1 MAAQQGTENRDTAL
15 FNTNIN
21 RADQVG
27 PQGSVTWTLKPGADP
42 NNPQA
47 GDYIQTTTYSP
58 EQQALYDKTTG
69 ISNSFL
75 DTAQSG
81 LSRVQDGLGNAF
93 DTSQLPQ
100 MQTLGAPQL
109 TAPQGLP
116 NRSVQGPQPGAQV
129 SWNGLPNQTV
139 SAGPE
144 TQKSFETAALQ
155 MGLDTSKLAAMPTGG
170 DEASRRRVEEAMLA
184 RFNPDMARQEEAM
197 RTKLLQSGLTVGS
210 DAWNREMA
218 RMDQARNDA
227 RMQAVLAGGQ
237 EESRQVGLQQGLR
250 QQGFGELVTGGQFA
264 NSAQQQDYLQKMG
277 LAGLNNQGLAQDL
290 QSQLSAGGFN
300 NQAAL
305 QQLQGNASVAGFNN
319 ATQQQDFQAALAAA
333 GFGNNA
339 TMQQNQQTQGYEQ
352 LLAALT
358 QSQAG
363 FNNQARQ
370 QSIQEQ
376 AYLRSLPMNE
386 INALRTGSQVTGPQ
400 FGSYYTGA
408 SAGAAPIF
416 DAGMAKSS
424 WDQNQY
430 NQQMNSWN
438 SAFGAL
444 TGAGTTAATMFL
456 SDARLKSNIKRIG
469 TLPNGI
475 DWYSYEI
482 FGAPQFGVLAQEVQK
497 TRPDA
502 VVEGQDGFLRVDYSK
517 VAA

>member
-1 MAAQQGTENRDTAL
+1 MAAQQGTENRDTAF

-21 RADQVG
+21 RVDQVG
-27 PQGSVTWTLKPGADP
+27 PQGSVTWSLKPGADP

-47 GDYIQTTTYSP
+47 GDYIQTTSYSP

-93 DTSQLPQ
+93 DTSSLPQ

-116 NRSVQGPQPGAQV
+116 NMSVAAAAPGQQI
-129 SWNGLPNQTV
+129 SWNGLPNQSV
-139 SAGPE
+139 SAGPA
-144 TQKSFETAALQ
+144 TQKGFETAALQ
-155 MGLDTSKLAAMPTGG
+155 MGLDTSKLGAMPTGG
-170 DEASRRRVEEAMLA
+170 DEASRRRVEEAMMS

-197 RTKLLQSGLTVGS
+197 RTKLLQSGLAVGS

-218 RMDQARNDA
+218 RMDQTRNDA

-250 QQGFGELVTGGQFA
+250 QQGFNELLGSGQFA

-277 LAGLNNQGLAQDL
+277 LAGLNNSGLSQDL
-290 QSQLSAGGFN
+290 QAQLAAAGFGN
-300 NQAAL
+300 NAAL
-305 QQLQGNASVAGFNN
+305 QGLQGNATVAGFNN
-319 ATQQQDFQAALAAA
+319 AASLQDFQSQLAAA

-352 LLAALT
+352 LLAALQ

-370 QSIQEQ
+370 QSLQEQ

-386 INALRTGSQVTGPQ
+386 VNALRTGSQVTAPQ
-400 FGSYYTGA
+400 FGSYYTGG

-416 DAGMAKSS
+416 DAGMAQAS
-424 WDQNQY
+424 WDQNMY
-430 NQQMNSWN
+430 NQQMGSWN
-438 SAFGAL
+438 NLIGAA
-444 TGAGTTAATMFL
+444 TKVGTTAMMMP
-456 SDARLKSNIKRIG
+456 SDKRLKSKIKLVG
-469 TLPNGI
+469 VLPNGI
-475 DWYSYEI
+475 NWYSYEI
-482 FGAPQFGVLAQEVQK
+482 FGAPQYGVLAQEVQ
-497 TRPDA
+497 TVMPEA
-502 VVEGQDGFLRVDYSK
+502 VAEGTDGLLRVDYSK

>member
-1 MAAQQGTENRDTAL
+1 MATAQGAENRDTAF

-21 RADQVG
+21 RVDQVG
-27 PQGSVTWTLKPGADP
+27 PQGSVTWSLKPGADP

-75 DTAQSG
+75 DTAQQG
-81 LSRVQDGLGNAF
+81 LGRVQDGLGNAF

-100 MQTLGAPQL
+100 MQTLNAPQL
-109 TAPQGLP
+109 TAPQALP
-116 NRSVQGPQPGAQV
+116 NMSVQGPQPGAQV
-129 SWNGLPNQTV
+129 SWNGLPNASV
-139 SAGPE
+139 SAGPA
-144 TQKSFETAALQ
+144 TQKSFDPAQMQMALQ
-155 MGLDTSKLAAMPTGG
+155 TAGLPAMPTGG

-184 RFNPDMARQEEAM
+184 RVNPDIARQEEAL
-197 RTKLLQSGLTVGS
+197 RTKLLQSGLAVGS
-210 DAWNREMA
+210 DAWNREMS
-218 RMDQARNDA
+218 RLDQTRNDA

-250 QQGFGELVTGGQFA
+250 GQSFNELLVGGQFS
-264 NSAQQQDYLQKMG
+264 NSAQAQDFQQKMA
-277 LAGLNNQGLAQDL
+277 LAGLNNQGLAQDFQTGL
-290 QSQLSAGGFN
+290 AAAGFN
-300 NQAAL
+300 NNAAL
-305 QQLQGNASVAGFNN
+305 QQLQGNTAVAGFNN
-319 ATQQQDFQAALAAA
+319 ATQQQDFQSALAAA

-339 TMQQNQQTQGYEQ
+339 TMQQNQQQQGYEQ

-400 FGSYYTGA
+400 FGSYYTGG

-416 DAGMAKSS
+416 DAGMAQAK
-424 WDQNQY
+424 WDQNLY
-430 NQQMNSWN
+430 DQQMGSWN
-438 SAFGAL
+438 NL
-444 TGAGTTAATMFL
+444 VGAGAKLGGTAMMAF
-456 SDARLKSNIKRIG
+456 SDARLKSNIKRLG
-469 TLPNGI
+469 SFPNGLN
-475 DWYSYEI
+475 WYSYEI
-482 FGAPQFGVLAQEVQK
+482 FGAPQYGVIAQEVQQVM
-497 TRPDA
+497 PDA
-502 VVEGQDGFLRVDYSK
+502 VKRTADGLLMVDYAK